1 MTATADAPATGAR
14 GYAGCRLE
22 ATGMVKRFG
31 GLVAVDQVSITAE
44 PGQITAL
51 IGPNGAGKTTLFHCL
66 TGVLRPD
73 AGRVTLDGRDITAL
87 APHERSQAGI
97 GRTFQRLEVFTGMT
111 VFENLQVALEARERR
126 RSWRGLLTLGSGD
139 EPHIVAE
146 VEAVLDRLGLR
157 RLARTRAGDLP
168 TGQLRLVELG
178 RALCSRPRVLL
189 LDEPASG
196 QDGRETAHL
205 QQLLV
210 ELAADGLTIL
220 LVEHDIELVMS
231 VSDAVSVIEFGRLIA
246 AGTPEE
252 VRADPRV
259 REAYL
264 GAEEESGAGAA
275 DA

>member
-1 MTATADAPATGAR
+1 MTSPAAERRTSGT
-14 GYAGCRLE
+14 YDGCRLE
-22 ATGMVKRFG
+22 AEGVTKRFG
-31 GLVAVDQVSITAE
+31 GLVAVDSVTITAE
-44 PGQITAL
+44 AGQITAL
-51 IGPNGAGKTTLFHCL
+51 IGPNGAGKTTLFNCL
-66 TGVLRPD
+66 TGMLRPD
-73 AGRVTLDGRDITAL
+73 TGVVKLDGRDITGL
-87 APHERSQAGI
+87 APHERAQAGI

-126 RSWRGLLTLGSGD
+126 RSWRGLLTLGAAD
-139 EPHIVAE
+139 EPHIVEE
-146 VEAVLDRLGLR
+146 VEQVLERVGLTR
-157 RLARTRAGDLP
+157 VARERAGDLP

-178 RALCSRPRVLL
+178 RALCSRPRLLL

-210 ELAADGLTIL
+210 DLADEGLTIL
-220 LVEHDIELVMS
+220 LVEHDIDLVMS
-231 VSDAVSVIEFGRLIA
+231 VSDRVSVIEFGRLIA

-252 VRADPRV
+252 VRADPKV

-264 GAEEESGAGAA
+264 GVEEDGDAGSA

>member
-1 MTATADAPATGAR
+1 MTTPAPESRTAGTYD
-14 GYAGCRLE
+14 GCRLE
-22 ATGMVKRFG
+22 AVGVTKRFG
-31 GLVAVDQVSITAE
+31 GLVAVDAVSITAE
-44 PGQITAL
+44 AGQITAL
-51 IGPNGAGKTTLFHCL
+51 IGPNGAGKTTLFNCL
-66 TGVLRPD
+66 TGMLRPD
-73 AGRVTLDGRDITAL
+73 AGEVKLGGRDITGL
-87 APHERSQAGI
+87 APHERAQAGI

-126 RSWRGLLTLGSGD
+126 RSWRGLLTLGAAD
-139 EPHIVAE
+139 EPHIVTE
-146 VEAVLDRLGLR
+146 VEEVLDRVGLTR
-157 RLARTRAGDLP
+157 VARERAGDLP

-178 RALCSRPRVLL
+178 RALCSRPRLLL

-210 ELAADGLTIL
+210 DLAEEGLTIL
-220 LVEHDIELVMS
+220 LVEHDIDLVMS
-231 VSDAVSVIEFGRLIA
+231 VSDHVSVIEFGRLIA
-246 AGTPEE
+246 SGTPEE

-264 GAEEESGAGAA
+264 GVEEDSDAGTA